1 MCFKKKK
8 KEVERLVIRKPE
20 STADTLIE
28 IVEQKCLQADADTY
42 VVVPSG
48 FCAIVDIEGIQKQ
61 VLSEGTHRIELD
73 KNFGDTQGRVT
84 YVNRSEITTVLWGT
98 EQYDY
103 MDAILEMPIRMS
115 FRGSAKL
122 KVSDVE
128 KFVSAMLGNKRTLTT
143 RNVDEY
149 FTSVIATHVMKITA
163 DVMITAKISYV
174 EYAVHILEITQ
185 NITASVKQLLLDNY
199 GLEVC
204 IFTIEPPFYADR
216 QAMEHLAKD
225 LEQKRR
231 LALRGSDFANEE
243 NKALQEK
250 ETKYKQNMEVLTTLT
265 SAVKDSTPQ
274 APTVNVYTSQRHCQ
288 ACGVAVNADAA
299 FCPKCGAKLNG

>member
-8 KEVERLVIRKPE
+8 DERQVIRKPD
-20 STADTLIE
+20 SAADTMIE
-28 IVEQKCLQADADTY
+28 IVEERLLKADVDTY

-48 FCAIVDIEGIQKQ
+48 FCAVVAIEGIKKQ
-61 VLSEGTHRIELD
+61 LLDEGTHRIELD
-73 KNFGDTQGRVT
+73 KKFGDTQGRVT
-84 YVNRSEITTVLWGT
+84 YVNYAEITTVLWGT

-103 MDAILEMPIRMS
+103 MDAILEIPIRMS

-122 KVSDVE
+122 KVADAE
-128 KFVSAMLGNKRTLTT
+128 RFVATMLGNKKLLTT

-149 FTSVIATHVMKITA
+149 FTSIIATHVMKITA

-185 NITASVKQLLLDNY
+185 SITNSVKQLLLDNY

-231 LALRGSDFANEE
+231 LALRGSDFASEE
-243 NKALQEK
+243 AKALQQK
-250 ETKYKQNMEVLTTLT
+250 ENAHKQDMDVLTTLAST
-265 SAVKDSTPQ
+265 VKES
-274 APTVNVYTSQRHCQ
+274 APTINVYSSQRYCRSCGAKINSDAQFCQ
-288 ACGVAVNADAA
+288 
-299 FCPKCGAKLNG
+299 KCGAKQE